1 MDNNF
6 KNRLKNLSKKYK
18 DSKIW
23 GLQKVITFGKYR
35 DCTIRDIIDIDLD
48 YIKYLSNKNIMQLDG
63 DAVDYLNDIAEKMK
77 YDIFDF
83 TNKFNDF
90 TNFIK

>member
-1 MDNNF
+1 
-6 KNRLKNLSKKYK
+6 
-18 DSKIW
+18 
-23 GLQKVITFGKYR
+23 
-35 DCTIRDIIDIDLD
+35 
-48 YIKYLSNKNIMQLDG
+48 MQLDG